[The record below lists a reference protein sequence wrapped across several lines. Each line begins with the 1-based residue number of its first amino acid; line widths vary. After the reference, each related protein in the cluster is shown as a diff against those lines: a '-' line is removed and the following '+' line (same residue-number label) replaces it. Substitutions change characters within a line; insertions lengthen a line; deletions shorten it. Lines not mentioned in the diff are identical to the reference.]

1 MKIKRFKL
9 DEMFNEIKEIINYY
23 EISQYQY
30 KRNRIFLSN
39 DDKLNF
45 SIPKDSIAHLLGI
58 NINYLISTRLFS
70 STDSFNL
77 LNELCNNSYRIY
89 NAHMEGII
97 SFDKLFSPFIFKKI
111 EGFKNN
117 IKLNIE
123 ETELVC
129 KYDSS
134 KAYLFDDNTEKYDYI
149 IVKKYSDGKIG
160 VLGLVYNANH
170 YSFVPMS
177 NQLYDTFDEAKENLN
192 KYLRNQEVSIITGI
206 NHFNIYTEQEKYVS
220 LFLSNKPEKIDNIKF
235 YKELFNCCLDVSGD
249 YNYVLCKLLKNRDD
263 HFEDNDLIDI
273 IVNNI
278 RQGKLI
284 DTKIFRDTSLSKIID
299 AINDNLCE
307 NKISTDSSI
316 SETYSNMKNSLQT
329 LREEVAKL
337 KQDNTELTNTNKLL
351 SDKVEELT
359 EENMEYKNTEQEII
373 KILNKKP
380 RM

>member
-1 MKIKRFKL
+1 MKIKRFEL